1 VKKLV
6 YLVEDWKE
14 IEEYAGDKQG
24 FYQILEGGKS
34 VEIRV
39 TVGKLGYKKD
49 FDNSKDK
56 LFESIIEFCGFQN
69 YVKISENIRD
79 EQFFK

>member
-1 VKKLV
+1 LV
-6 YLVEDWKE
+6 NLVEDWE
-14 IEEYAGDKQG
+14 SIEEYAGDKQG
-24 FYQILEGGKS
+24 FYQVLQGGKG

-39 TVGKLGYKKD
+39 TVGKLGYKES
-49 FDNSKDK
+49 FDNAKDP
-56 LFESIIEFCGFQN
+56 LLERIIKFCGFQN